1 MKEKDFRDLIYEK
14 KDNIATITLNRPEKL
29 NAFSVNMIK
38 GWVEALKDAQD
49 DDSVRVILVTGA
61 GKAFCAGGDVQA
73 MKRGEGFFSEE
84 DFPPAGAN
92 NAYHKKK
99 SLWELIHRVPLTL
112 ENIDKPVICAVN
124 GDAVGAGC
132 DMALMCDLR
141 IAADSA
147 RFSEGYVKLGL
158 VPGDGGAFL
167 LPRLVGLPRALE
179 LLWTGDMISA
189 RDAWQMGLVNRVVPG
204 ENLLEETYRLANKI
218 AQGPPLA
225 IRMIKRA
232 VYQGL
237 KSDLKTSLDLISSHM
252 AIITETLDHREGVNA
267 LLEKRKPDFKGL

>member
-1 MKEKDFRDLIYEK
+1 MAENDCRDLVYEK
-14 KDNIATITLNRPEKL
+14 KNYIATITLNRPEKL
-29 NAFSVNMIK
+29 NAFSVSMLN
-38 GWVEALKDAQD
+38 GWVEALKDAQSD
-49 DDSVRVILVTGA
+49 DHVRVIVITGA
-61 GKAFCAGGDVQA
+61 GRAFCAGGDVGA
-73 MKRGEGFFSEE
+73 MKKGEGFFSEQ
-84 DFPPAGAN
+84 DFPPLGTN
-92 NAYHKKK
+92 NTYHKKK

-124 GDAVGAGC
+124 GDAIGAGC

-141 IAADSA
+141 VAAESA

-167 LPRLVGLPRALE
+167 LPRLIGLPRALE
-179 LLWTGDMISA
+179 LLWTGDLISA
-189 RDAWQMGLVNRVVPG
+189 PEALQMGLVNRVAPG
-204 ENLLEETYRLANKI
+204 EKLLEETYRLAEKI

-237 KSDLKTSLDLISSHM
+237 KSDFKTSLDLISSHM
-252 AIITETLDHREGVNA
+252 AIITETEDHREGVNA
-267 LLEKRKPDFKGL
+267 LLEKRKPVFKGL

>member
-1 MKEKDFRDLIYEK
+1 MEKTFTDLIYEK
-14 KDNIATITLNRPEKL
+14 NEHIATITLNRPESL

-38 GWVEALKDAQD
+38 SWVEALKDAQSD
-49 DDSVRVILVTGA
+49 DNVRVIMVTGA
-61 GKAFCAGGDVQA
+61 GRAFSAGGNIHA
-73 MKRGEGFFSEE
+73 MKKGEGFFTEE
-84 DFPPAGAN
+84 DYPPAGVN
-92 NAYHKKK
+92 NTYHRKK
-99 SLWELIHRVPLTL
+99 SLWELIHQVPLTL
-112 ENIDKPVICAVN
+112 ESMDKPVICAVN

-141 IAADSA
+141 IAAESA

-158 VPGDGGAFL
+158 VPGDGGAYL
-167 LPRLVGLPRALE
+167 LPRLIGLPRALE

-189 RDAWQMGLVNRVVPG
+189 RDALQIGLVNHVAPDDK
-204 ENLLEETYRLANKI
+204 LMEEAYRLAGKI

-237 KSDLKTSLDLISSHM
+237 KTDFKTSLDLISSHM
-252 AIITETLDHREGVNA
+252 AIITETQDHREGVSA
-267 LLEKRKPDFKGL
+267 LLEKRKPNFRGI